1 MVHKVTVLAYAP
13 INSGCHY
20 LYSILTP
27 PGFIFLS
34 LPFLLDYCLGFGCG
48 FGLVCSGYC
57 YSTNMTD
64 HATGEDFI
72 SYWGWP
78 GSYESQRD
86 ELYAEFVVE
95 HTCLEHV
102 QFASSSST
110 CSPLALSALSSVTTV
125 FLILGSIGLF

>member
-1 MVHKVTVLAYAP
+1 MGDEITE
-13 INSGCHY
+13 
-20 LYSILTP
+20 
-27 PGFIFLS
+27 
-34 LPFLLDYCLGFGCG
+34 YCLGLDWI
-48 FGLVCSGYC
+48 GLVRSGYC

-72 SYWGWP
+72 SYWGWCWP

-102 QFASSSST
+102 QFASSSSST
-110 CSPLALSALSSVTTV
+110 CSPLSLSALYSIRTV
-125 FLILGSIGLF
+125 LLILGSIGLF